1 MFLFCSN
8 KPWTTELIRRKISAL
23 RLEMADVEAAV
34 RELVERDR
42 DCTEKAL
49 AQMDLRRKINLLIGE
64 WKAAVGGDVL
74 PNVRDRMSLRSAK
87 ASGSPLRV
95 IARR

>member
-1 MFLFCSN
+1 MV
-8 KPWTTELIRRKISAL
+8 A
-23 RLEMADVEAAV
+23 VEASV
-34 RELVERDR
+34 RDLVDRDR

-64 WKAAVGGDVL
+64 WKAAGGGDVL
-74 PNVRDRMSLRSAK
+74 PDVRDRVRLRTVK
-87 ASGSPLRV
+87 TSGNPVRT

>member
-1 MFLFCSN
+1 
-8 KPWTTELIRRKISAL
+8 
-23 RLEMADVEAAV
+23 MADVEASV
-34 RELVERDR
+34 RELVDRDR

-64 WKAAVGGDVL
+64 WRAAGGGDVL
-74 PNVRDRMSLRSAK
+74 PDVRDRVRLRSLKQVADP
-87 ASGSPLRV
+87 ART

>member
-1 MFLFCSN
+1 
-8 KPWTTELIRRKISAL
+8 
-23 RLEMADVEAAV
+23 MADVEAAV

-64 WKAAVGGDVL
+64 WKAAGGGGVL
-74 PNVRDRMSLRSAK
+74 PDVRDR
-87 ASGSPLRV
+87 
-95 IARR
+95 ARFRLVKTAGNPERARTRR

>member
-1 MFLFCSN
+1 MDN
-8 KPWTTELIRRKISAL
+8 RINEIRRKISAL
-23 RLEMADVEAAV
+23 RLEMVAVEASV
-34 RELVERDR
+34 RDLVNRDR

-64 WKAAVGGDVL
+64 WKAAGGGDVL
-74 PNVRDRMSLRSAK
+74 PDVRDRVRLRPVK
-87 ASGSPLRV
+87 TSGNPVRA